1 MKDKIKAKLR
11 TKSFWVALAGAAAL
25 ILSFIGIEE
34 ISEPIAKIV
43 EAIGSILVVTG
54 IIASPAKSSDEAE
67 DGEEQVAEENAECGA
82 DAAPNENPENGKD
95 N

>member
-1 MKDKIKAKLR
+1 MKEKIKAKLR

-54 IIASPAKSSDEAE
+54 IIASPASGDKQADTEGEDAKEKDECGAE
-67 DGEEQVAEENAECGA
+67 AALSENAEN
-82 DAAPNENPENGKD
+82 DKEN
-95 N
+95 